1 MQVISVWTCTAIAC
15 TQPTYRANGG
25 ARLPYARQH
34 DAGYI
39 AGKNA
44 VQTLARQVRDSY
56 QLIRKIHPF
65 IPGRESEV
73 QANLYPVK
81 YLGDFHVLMA
91 EEWMPTRAAIYFKG
105 KDPVALLALDKMM
118 M

>member
-1 MQVISVWTCTAIAC
+1 MRVISVWTCTAIAC

-44 VQTLARQVRDSY
+44 VQTLAHKYGIVINSLKKYTHSFPD
-56 QLIRKIHPF
+56 
-65 IPGRESEV
+65 GREV